1 MYRRKSRKPK
11 PRLKFPFPFPLKL
24 RLKLKLMLRFP
35 LSLKLRLKLM
45 TQHSLKA
52 IILLFAMILMP
63 IASSIN
69 IGLQTQPEDSAS
81 FTKSD
86 ETNYAVDDLDIRNLQ
101 TQASILTDAR
111 STSQLMGSRNH
122 RVLPSTGPNP
132 ERTVCRFQFHNKF
145 HSLLFDCF
153 GESLHPRSAT
163 LFAPASCLYYVY
175 WLRRIIR

>member
-11 PRLKFPFPFPLKL
+11 PRLKFPFPLSLKL
-24 RLKLKLMLRFP
+24 RLKLKLRLR
-35 LSLKLRLKLM
+35 LRLKLM
-45 TQHSLKA
+45 KQHSLKA

-101 TQASILTDAR
+101 TQAAILTDAR

-122 RVLPSTGPNP
+122 RVLPTTGPNP

-153 GESLHPRSAT
+153 GESLHQCSAT

>member
-11 PRLKFPFPFPLKL
+11 PRLKFPFPLSLK
-24 RLKLKLMLRFP
+24 LRFP
-35 LSLKLRLKLM
+35 LSLKLKLM
-45 TQHSLKA
+45 KQHSLKA

-101 TQASILTDAR
+101 TQAAILTDAR

-122 RVLPSTGPNP
+122 RVLPTTGPNP

-153 GESLHPRSAT
+153 GESLHQRSAT
-163 LFAPASCLYYVY
+163 LFASASCLYYVY

>member
-11 PRLKFPFPFPLKL
+11 PRLKFPFPLSLKL
-24 RLKLKLMLRFP
+24 RLKLKL
-35 LSLKLRLKLM
+35 KLM
-45 TQHSLKA
+45 KQHSLKA

-122 RVLPSTGPNP
+122 RVLPTTGPNP

-163 LFAPASCLYYVY
+163 LFALASCLYYVY